1 MCILKI
7 SHNADNRRGW
17 QNPEEILFDIGLRPG
32 FTFVDV
38 GCGDGF
44 FTIPAAKLVGERGK
58 IYGIDIS
65 YEAISRLK
73 SRAIMEGLENLSVK
87 VGAAEETVLCKK
99 CADIVFFGIVLHDF
113 KDLYKVLKNARKMLK
128 HSGKLVNLDW
138 KKEPMNL
145 GPPLRIRFSEKEA
158 MHFLE
163 DADFKIETV
172 KGVGPYSYLIIAK
185 LANARAL

>member
-1 MCILKI
+1 MCILNI
-7 SHNADNRRGW
+7 NHDEEGRRRW
-17 QNPEEILFDIGLRPG
+17 QNPEEILANIGLRPG

-44 FTIPAAKLVGERGK
+44 FAIPAAKLVGERGK
-58 IYGIDIS
+58 VYGLDIS
-65 YEAISRLK
+65 DEAISRLK
-73 SRAIMEGLENLSVK
+73 SRAAMEGLGNIFVE
-87 VGAAEETVLCKK
+87 VGAAEETVFCKK

-113 KDLYKVLKNARKMLK
+113 KDLERVIKNARKMLK
-128 HSGKLVNLDW
+128 HSGRLVNLDW

-172 KGVGPYSYLIIAK
+172 KGAGQYNYLIIAK
-185 LANARAL
+185 P